1 MNPTTRMQGKLW
13 PALLAALATLPAWT
27 AAAADNPAWSVSQGD
42 VRILCPMTVGGSFEA
57 KTASLV
63 GTVALAGARPAA
75 FTGDLI
81 VDLRTLDTGIDMR
94 TDHMRDEY
102 LEVGKGPGFD
112 KAVLS
117 NVHLGDVDA
126 GTFQG
131 RTSFA
136 GSLSVHGAKKDVSGQ
151 AEIRREGSSVR
162 IEASFPVTLADFGVP
177 KPQYL
182 GVGVKNQVQ
191 VKVSFVATPVATPAG
206 GSQ

>member
-1 MNPTTRMQGKLW
+1 MRGKLR
-13 PALLAALATLPAWT
+13 PALVAVLATLPAWT
-27 AAAADNPAWSVSQGD
+27 LSAADNSAWSVAQGD
-42 VRILCPMTVGGSFEA
+42 VRIVCPMTVGGSFEA
-57 KTASLV
+57 KTTSLA
-63 GTVALAGARPAA
+63 GTVALAAARPAA
-75 FTGDLI
+75 FTGDLT
-81 VDLRTLDTGIDMR
+81 VDLRTLDTGIGMR

-102 LEVGKGPGFD
+102 LEVGKGEGFD

-117 NVHLGDVDA
+117 NIHLGDVDA

-131 RTSFA
+131 RTTFTGSFF
-136 GSLSVHGAKKDVSGQ
+136 VHGAKKDIAGQ

-162 IEASFPVTLADFGVP
+162 VEASFPVTLADHGVP

-191 VKVSFVATPVATPAG
+191 IKVSFVATPVAPPAG

>member
-1 MNPTTRMQGKLW
+1 MNPTKRMRGKLR

-27 AAAADNPAWSVSQGD
+27 AAAADNTAWSVSQGD
-42 VRILCPMTVGGSFEA
+42 VRILCPLTVGGSFEA
-57 KTASLV
+57 KTTSLA
-63 GTVALAGARPAA
+63 GTVALASARPAA
-75 FTGDLI
+75 FTGDLV
-81 VDLRTLDTGIDMR
+81 VDLRTLDTGIAMR
-94 TDHMRDEY
+94 TDHMRVEY
-102 LEVGKGPGFD
+102 LEVGKGEGFD

-117 NVHLGDVDA
+117 NIHLGDVDA

-131 RTSFA
+131 RTTFSGA
-136 GSLSVHGAKKDVSGQ
+136 LLVHGARKDVAGQ

-162 IEASFPVTLADFGVP
+162 IEASFSITLADHGVP

-191 VKVSFVATPVATPAG
+191 VKVSFVATPVASPAG